1 MVFKFTVIFV
11 TDNSGGQYVKCIH
24 CYTRTLKG
32 CPPDEVLVSMRVC
45 FPKKKVRKGILYRGV
60 LVRVASNLI
69 CINGPFWFK
78 YKRNALIL
86 LNKRL
91 LPIGT
96 RFKGPIPAEVRKKQ
110 YAKLIAFAT
119 IIV

>member
-1 MVFKFTVIFV
+1 MVFKFTRLLVA
-11 TDNSGGQYVKCIH
+11 DNSGGQLVKCIH
-24 CYTRTLKG
+24 CYSSASRG

-45 FPKKKVRKGILYRGV
+45 FPRKKVRKGLLYRGV
-60 LVRVASNLI
+60 LVRVAFWTKMHF
-69 CINGPFWFK
+69 GPFWFR
-78 YKRNALIL
+78 YRTNSVIL

-110 YAKLIAFAT
+110 YAKLISLAT

>member
-1 MVFKFTVIFV
+1 MIHV

-24 CYTRTLKG
+24 CYTRTLRG
-32 CPPDEVLVSMRVC
+32 CPPDEVLVSMRIC
-45 FPKKKVRKGILYRGV
+45 FPRKKVKKGLLYRGI
-60 LVRVASNLI
+60 LVRVAYALI
-69 CINGPFWFK
+69 VVNGPFWFK
-78 YKRNALIL
+78 YKRNSLIL

-91 LPIGT
+91 LPIGS

-110 YAKLIAFAT
+110 YAKLIALAT